1 MSPGIHKTEN
11 TGNRFHLTMGKG
23 ILLRLIEQIPN
34 IKHDFN
40 QFKTMIKRNLFLE
53 KPEDANFY

>member
-1 MSPGIHKTEN
+1 
-11 TGNRFHLTMGKG
+11 MGKG

-40 QFKTMIKRNLFLE
+40 HFKTMIKRNLFLE